1 MPDFKPENYPSF
13 HSSDVK
19 ILDQNT
25 VFQGFFRIDSYK
37 IAHKL
42 FNGGWSTEVKREL
55 FERGHAVIVLPYD
68 VKNDSLVL
76 IEQFRIGALQNPNG
90 PWLLEAIAG
99 MIEPG
104 ESVEQVAMRE
114 SEEEAGL
121 KLTEFWPMLSYQ
133 SSPGGCTERV
143 YLVLARLEQKV
154 ETGVYGLASE
164 QEDIKVHSLPRQVA
178 MQLLQAGKIDNA
190 ATVIALQWL
199 ALNLA
204 EVKQR
209 WAGSV

>member
-1 MPDFKPENYPSF
+1 MSDFKPENYPSF
-13 HSSDVK
+13 HSPDVT
-19 ILDQNT
+19 ILDQST

-37 IAHKL
+37 VKHKL
-42 FNGGWSTEVKREL
+42 FNGGWSAEVKREL

-68 VKNDSLVL
+68 VKNDSVVL

-99 MIEPG
+99 MIEQG
-104 ESVEQVAMRE
+104 ETVEQVAQRE

-133 SSPGGCTERV
+133 SSPGGSTERI
-143 YLVLARLEQKV
+143 YLVLARLQHQV
-154 ETGVYGLASE
+154 ESGVYGLASE
-164 QEDIKVHSLPRQVA
+164 QEDIKVHSLPRPMA
-178 MQLLQAGKIDNA
+178 MQLLQQGKIDNA

-199 ALNLA
+199 ALNL
-204 EVKQR
+204 EQVKAR
-209 WAGSV
+209 WAD

>member
-1 MPDFKPENYPSF
+1 MSDFKPENYPSF
-13 HSSDVK
+13 HRSDVK

-37 IAHKL
+37 VKHKL
-42 FNGGWSTEVKREL
+42 FNGGWSAEVKREL

-76 IEQFRIGALQNPNG
+76 IEQFRIGALQNQNG

-99 MIEPG
+99 MIESG
-104 ESVEQVAMRE
+104 ETIEQVAQRE

-133 SSPGGCTERV
+133 SSPGGSTERI
-143 YLVLARLEQKV
+143 YLVLARLTEPV
-154 ETGVYGLASE
+154 ESGVYGLASE
-164 QEDIKVHSLPRQVA
+164 QEDIKVHSLSRQAA

-199 ALNLA
+199 ALNLDD
-204 EVKQR
+204 VRKR
-209 WAGSV
+209 WTV

>member
-1 MPDFKPENYPSF
+1 MSDFKPENYPSF
-13 HSSDVK
+13 NNADVK
-19 ILDQNT
+19 ILDQTT

-37 IAHKL
+37 LQHRL
-42 FNGGWSTEVKREL
+42 FNGSWSGEVKREL
-55 FERGHAVIVLPYD
+55 FERGHAVVVLPYD

-76 IEQFRIGALQNPNG
+76 IEQFRIGALQNPHG

-104 ESVEQVAMRE
+104 ETPEQVASRE

-133 SSPGGCTERV
+133 SSPGGTTERIH
-143 YLVLARLEQKV
+143 LVLARLQHKV
-154 ETGVYGLASE
+154 ESGVYGLASE
-164 QEDIKVHSLPRQVA
+164 QEDIKVHSLPRKVA
-178 MQLLQAGKIDNA
+178 MQLLKDGKIDNA

-199 ALNLA
+199 ALNLDD
-204 EVKQR
+204 VRKR
-209 WAGSV
+209 WAE

>member
-13 HSSDVK
+13 QQSDVE
-19 ILDQNT
+19 ILDQST
-25 VFQGFFRIDSYK
+25 VFQGFFRINSFRVK
-37 IAHKL
+37 HKL
-42 FNGGWSTEVKREL
+42 FQGGWSSEVKREL

-76 IEQFRIGALQNPNG
+76 VEQFRIGALDNPNG

-104 ESVEQVAMRE
+104 ETVEQVAERE

-121 KLTEFWPMLSYQ
+121 KLSEFWPMLSYQ
-133 SSPGGCTERV
+133 SSPGGSTERIH
-143 YLVLARLEQKV
+143 LLLAKLTHPV

-164 QEDIKVHSLPRQVA
+164 QEDIKVHNLSRQVA
-178 MQLLQAGKIDNA
+178 MQLLQSGKIDNA

-199 ALNLA
+199 ALNLD
-204 EVKQR
+204 EVKAR
-209 WAGSV
+209 WAV

>member
-13 HSSDVK
+13 NSADVK

-25 VFQGFFRIDSYK
+25 VFQGFFQIDSYK
-37 IAHKL
+37 VKHKL
-42 FNGGWSTEVKREL
+42 FNGGWSAEVKREL
-55 FERGHAVIVLPYD
+55 FERGHAVIVLPYN

-99 MIEPG
+99 MIEHG
-104 ESVEQVAMRE
+104 ETVEQVAERE

-133 SSPGGCTERV
+133 SSPGGSTERI
-143 YLVLARLEQKV
+143 YLVLARLTEVV
-154 ETGVYGLASE
+154 ESGVYGLASE
-164 QEDIKVHSLPRQVA
+164 QEDIKVHSLPRQMA
-178 MQLLQAGKIDNA
+178 MQLLQQGKIDNA

-199 ALNLA
+199 ALNL
-204 EVKQR
+204 EHVKAR
-209 WAGSV
+209 WAESL

>member
-13 HSSDVK
+13 HTSDVK
-19 ILDQNT
+19 ILDQST

-37 IAHKL
+37 VKHKL
-42 FNGGWSTEVKREL
+42 FNGGWSAEVKREL

-68 VKNDSLVL
+68 VENDSLVL

-104 ESVEQVAMRE
+104 ETVEQVAERE

-121 KLTEFWPMLSYQ
+121 KLNEFWPMLSYQ
-133 SSPGGCTERV
+133 SSPGGSTERI
-143 YLVLARLEQKV
+143 YLVLARLQHKV
-154 ETGVYGLASE
+154 EGGVYGLASE

-178 MQLLQAGKIDNA
+178 MQLLKAGKIDNA

-199 ALNLA
+199 ELNLR
-204 EVKQR
+204 EVKER
-209 WAGSV
+209 WTDKV

>member
-25 VFQGFFRIDSYK
+25 VFQGFFRIDSYTV
-37 IAHKL
+37 AHKL
-42 FNGGWSTEVKREL
+42 FNGGWSSEVKREL

-99 MIEPG
+99 MIEQG
-104 ESVEQVAMRE
+104 ETVEQVAQRE

-133 SSPGGCTERV
+133 SSPGGSTERI
-143 YLVLARLEQKV
+143 YLVLARLQHQV
-154 ETGVYGLASE
+154 ASGVYGLASE
-164 QEDIKVHSLPRQVA
+164 QEDIKVHSLPRLMA
-178 MQLLQAGKIDNA
+178 MQLLQQGKIDNA

-199 ALNLA
+199 ALNL
-204 EVKQR
+204 EQVKAR
-209 WAGSV
+209 WLD

>member
-25 VFQGFFRIDSYK
+25 VFQGFFRVDSYK
-37 IAHKL
+37 VKHRL
-42 FNGGWSTEVKREL
+42 FNGGWSSEVKREL

-99 MIEPG
+99 MIEAG
-104 ESVEQVAMRE
+104 ETVEQVAMRE

-133 SSPGGCTERV
+133 SSPGGSTERIH
-143 YLVLARLEQKV
+143 LVLARLKDKV
-154 ETGVYGLASE
+154 DTGVYGLASE
-164 QEDIKVHSLPRQVA
+164 QEDIKVHNLSRQAA

-199 ALNLA
+199 ALNLD
-204 EVKQR
+204 EVRKS
-209 WAGSV
+209 WAV

>member
-1 MPDFKPENYPSF
+1 MSDFKPENYPSF
-13 HSSDVK
+13 CSDDVK
-19 ILDQNT
+19 ILDQTT
-25 VFQGFFRIDSYK
+25 VFQGFFRVDSYK
-37 IAHKL
+37 IKHKL
-42 FNGGWSTEVKREL
+42 FNGGWSGEVKREL

-76 IEQFRIGALQNPNG
+76 IEQFRIGALQNQNG

-99 MIEPG
+99 MIESG
-104 ESVEQVAMRE
+104 ETIEQVAQRE

-133 SSPGGCTERV
+133 SSPGGSTERIH
-143 YLVLARLEQKV
+143 LVLARLTEPV
-154 ETGVYGLASE
+154 ESGVYGLASE
-164 QEDIKVHSLPRQVA
+164 QEDIKVHSLPRQAA

-199 ALNLA
+199 ALNLE
-204 EVKQR
+204 EVKAR
-209 WAGSV
+209 WAL

>member
-13 HSSDVK
+13 SGADVK
-19 ILDQNT
+19 ILDQTT

-37 IAHKL
+37 VKHKL

-68 VKNDSLVL
+68 VENDSLVL

-104 ESVEQVAMRE
+104 ETIEQVAQRE

-121 KLTEFWPMLSYQ
+121 KLAEFWPMLSYQ
-133 SSPGGCTERV
+133 SSPGGSTERI
-143 YLVLARLEQKV
+143 YLVLARLRHKV

-164 QEDIKVHSLPRQVA
+164 QEDIKVHSLSRLMA

-199 ALNLA
+199 ALNL
-204 EVKQR
+204 ENVRKS
-209 WAGSV
+209 WAV

>member
-13 HSSDVK
+13 HPSDVE

-25 VFQGFFRIDSYK
+25 VFQGFFRISSLRVK
-37 IAHKL
+37 HKL
-42 FNGGWSTEVKREL
+42 FQGGWSAEVKREL

-68 VKNDSLVL
+68 VKNDRLVL
-76 IEQFRIGALQNPNG
+76 IEQFRIGALDNPNG

-99 MIEPG
+99 MIEQG
-104 ESVEQVAMRE
+104 ETIEQVAERE

-133 SSPGGCTERV
+133 SSPGGSTERI
-143 YLVLARLEQKV
+143 YLVLARLKDEV

-164 QEDIKVHSLPRQVA
+164 QEDIKVHSLLRQDA
-178 MQLLQAGKIDNA
+178 MQLLKAEKIDNA

-199 ALNLA
+199 ALNLD
-204 EVKQR
+204 EVRKS
-209 WAGSV
+209 WAV

>member
-1 MPDFKPENYPSF
+1 MSDFKPENYPSF
-13 HSSDVK
+13 QSADVT
-19 ILDQNT
+19 ILDQST

-37 IAHKL
+37 VRHKL

-104 ESVEQVAMRE
+104 ETVEQVAQRE

-121 KLTEFWPMLSYQ
+121 KLSEFWPMLSYQ
-133 SSPGGCTERV
+133 SSPGGSTERI
-143 YLVLARLEQKV
+143 YLVLARLRHQV
-154 ETGVYGLASE
+154 ESGVYGLASE
-164 QEDIKVHSLPRQVA
+164 QEDIKVHSLSRLLA
-178 MQLLQAGKIDNA
+178 MQLLLQGKIDNA

-199 ALNLA
+199 ALNL
-204 EVKQR
+204 EQVKAR
-209 WAGSV
+209 WTD

>member
-1 MPDFKPENYPSF
+1 MSDFKPENYPSF
-13 HSSDVK
+13 CSDDVK
-19 ILDQNT
+19 ILDQTT
-25 VFQGFFRIDSYK
+25 VFQGFFRVDSYK
-37 IAHKL
+37 IKHKL
-42 FNGGWSTEVKREL
+42 FNGGWSGEVKREL

-76 IEQFRIGALQNPNG
+76 IEQFRIGALQNQNG

-99 MIEPG
+99 MIESG
-104 ESVEQVAMRE
+104 ETIEQVAQRE

-133 SSPGGCTERV
+133 SSPGGSTERIH
-143 YLVLARLEQKV
+143 LVLARLTEPV
-154 ETGVYGLASE
+154 ESGVYGLASE
-164 QEDIKVHSLPRQVA
+164 QEDIKVHSLPRQAA

-204 EVKQR
+204 EVKAR
-209 WAGSV
+209 WAL

>member
-13 HSSDVK
+13 HRSDVK
-19 ILDQNT
+19 ILDQTT
-25 VFQGFFRIDSYK
+25 VFQGFFRIDSYT
-37 IAHKL
+37 IQHKL
-42 FNGGWSTEVKREL
+42 FNGGWSGEVKREL

-76 IEQFRIGALQNPNG
+76 IEQFRIGSLQNSHG

-99 MIEPG
+99 MIEQD
-104 ESVEQVAMRE
+104 ETIEQVARRE

-121 KLTEFWPMLSYQ
+121 RLTEFWPMLSYQ
-133 SSPGGCTERV
+133 SSPGGSTERIH
-143 YLVLARLEQKV
+143 LVLARLQQQV
-154 ETGVYGLASE
+154 ASGVFGLASE
-164 QEDIKVHSLPRQVA
+164 QEDIKVHSLPRKVA
-178 MQLLQAGKIDNA
+178 MQLLQDGKIDNA

-204 EVKQR
+204 DVRKR
-209 WAGSV
+209 WAE

>member
-1 MPDFKPENYPSF
+1 MSDFKPENYPSF
-13 HSSDVK
+13 HRSDVK
-19 ILDQNT
+19 ILDQTT

-37 IAHKL
+37 VRHKL
-42 FNGGWSTEVKREL
+42 FNGGWSGEVKREL

-99 MIEPG
+99 MIELG
-104 ESVEQVAMRE
+104 ESVEQVAQRE

-133 SSPGGCTERV
+133 SSPGGSTERI
-143 YLVLARLEQKV
+143 YLVLARLQQQV
-154 ETGVYGLASE
+154 ETGIYGLASE
-164 QEDIKVHSLPRQVA
+164 QEDIKVHSLSRQTA
-178 MQLLQAGKIDNA
+178 MQLLQDGKIDNA

-199 ALNLA
+199 ALNLDKVRQGWA
-204 EVKQR
+204 E
-209 WAGSV
+209 

>member
-1 MPDFKPENYPSF
+1 MSDFKPENYPSF
-13 HSSDVK
+13 QSSDVK

-37 IAHKL
+37 VQHKL
-42 FNGGWSTEVKREL
+42 FSGGWSGEVKREL

-76 IEQFRIGALQNPNG
+76 IEQFRIGALHNPNG

-99 MIEPG
+99 MIEQG
-104 ESVEQVAMRE
+104 ETVEQVAIRE

-133 SSPGGCTERV
+133 SSPGGSTERI
-143 YLVLARLEQKV
+143 YLLLARLTQQV
-154 ETGVYGLASE
+154 ESAVYGLASE
-164 QEDIKVHSLPRQVA
+164 QEDIKVHSLSRQTA
-178 MQLLQAGKIDNA
+178 MQLLNAGKIDNA

-199 ALNLA
+199 ALNLD
-204 EVKQR
+204 EVKAR
-209 WAGSV
+209 WAE

>member
-13 HSSDVK
+13 HSADVK

-37 IAHKL
+37 VRHKL
-42 FNGGWSTEVKREL
+42 FNGGWSAEVKREL

-99 MIEPG
+99 MIETG
-104 ESVEQVAMRE
+104 ETVEQVAQRE

-133 SSPGGCTERV
+133 SSPGGSTERI
-143 YLVLARLEQKV
+143 YLVLARLKDKV
-154 ETGVYGLASE
+154 DIGVYGLASE
-164 QEDIKVHSLPRQVA
+164 QEDIKVHSLSRQAA

-199 ALNLA
+199 TLNLD
-204 EVKQR
+204 EVRKS
-209 WAGSV
+209 WAV

>member
-25 VFQGFFRIDSYK
+25 VFQGFFRVDSYK
-37 IAHKL
+37 VKHKL

-99 MIEPG
+99 MIEAG
-104 ESVEQVAMRE
+104 ETLEQVAMRE

-133 SSPGGCTERV
+133 SSPGGSTERI
-143 YLVLARLEQKV
+143 YLLLARLQDAVK
-154 ETGVYGLASE
+154 TGVYGLASE
-164 QEDIKVHSLPRQVA
+164 QEDIKVHSLSRQAA

-199 ALNLA
+199 ALNLD
-204 EVKQR
+204 EVRKS
-209 WAGSV
+209 WAV

>member
-1 MPDFKPENYPSF
+1 MSDFKPENYPSF
-13 HSSDVK
+13 NKSDVT
-19 ILDQNT
+19 ILDQTT
-25 VFQGFFRIDSYK
+25 VFQGFFRVDSYK
-37 IAHKL
+37 VKHKL

-104 ESVEQVAMRE
+104 ETLEQVAMRE

-133 SSPGGCTERV
+133 SSPGGSTERI
-143 YLVLARLEQKV
+143 YLVLARLKDAV
-154 ETGVYGLASE
+154 ESGVYGLASE
-164 QEDIKVHSLPRQVA
+164 QEDIKVHSLSRQAA

-199 ALNLA
+199 ALNLEEIKA
-204 EVKQR
+204 R
-209 WAGSV
+209 WAE

>member
-13 HSSDVK
+13 HPEDVE
-19 ILDQNT
+19 ILDQST
-25 VFQGFFRIDSYK
+25 IFQGFFRIDSYK
-37 IAHKL
+37 VKHKL
-42 FNGGWSTEVKREL
+42 FQGGWSGEVKREL

-68 VKNDSLVL
+68 VQNDSLVL
-76 IEQFRIGALQNPNG
+76 IEQFRIGALHNPNG

-114 SEEEAGL
+114 AEEESGL
-121 KLTEFWPMLSYQ
+121 KLSEFWPMLSYQ
-133 SSPGGCTERV
+133 SSPGGSTERI
-143 YLVLARLEQKV
+143 YLLLARLRHPV
-154 ETGVYGLASE
+154 GSGVYGLASE

-178 MQLLQAGKIDNA
+178 MQLLKAGKIDNA

-199 ALNLA
+199 ELNLNDVT
-204 EVKQR
+204 ER
-209 WAGSV
+209 WTE

>member
-1 MPDFKPENYPSF
+1 MSDFKPKNYPSF
-13 HSSDVK
+13 HEVDVE

-25 VFQGFFRIDSYK
+25 VFQGFFRVDSYK
-37 IAHKL
+37 VKHKL

-104 ESVEQVAMRE
+104 ETVEQVAQRE
-114 SEEEAGL
+114 AEEEAGL

-133 SSPGGCTERV
+133 SSPGGSTERI
-143 YLVLARLEQKV
+143 YLVLARLKDAV

-164 QEDIKVHSLPRQVA
+164 QEDIKVHSLSRQAA

-204 EVKQR
+204 EVRKS
-209 WAGSV
+209 WAV